1 MSKNTKDITEILS
14 NYKNIKT
21 IQMNNKT
28 QKGGTVAAL
37 AVVGSATVSI
47 GKFVGVGI
55 IEVLRRF
62 FFAPWFWD
70 VEWWDFGGWEAGLFW
85 RYVWWCIKSVTYLM
99 IFAIGGP
106 VITIIGVFFLYKNLG
121 TKFGERSDERMYEET
136 YGQPGYESGSE

>member
-1 MSKNTKDITEILS
+1 MFNFWHFLHFLLYFVACFIITL
-14 NYKNIKT
+14 
-21 IQMNNKT
+21 
-28 QKGGTVAAL
+28 
-37 AVVGSATVSI
+37 
-47 GKFVGVGI
+47 FVENAFLI
-55 IEVLRRF
+55 IFRYGF